1 MRYRRGMDDDSA
13 SEHIRKGAFRPRTLA
28 PFFVLTALFH
38 ALCVLTRFDD
48 VARAMPAGVGAGLLL
63 ATFPLLFI
71 EGYFESRLDYGESL
85 SSLPIWMRIKS
96 KPVKFS
102 FTFAFTYLAIV
113 VLQTWDISIGPIDPT
128 PPPEW
133 PLAQRAQFF
142 AMMSFGM
149 FFPNYLAATG
159 FLVPALRKL
168 GALFQRLPAFLAIFV
183 LGLLGMGA
191 GYGVVTAFASVS
203 LGSGIE
209 SASGMLDAI
218 TERPAVAIGLAFGG
232 VLVPMIYGALVKS
245 DEDD

>member
-1 MRYRRGMDDDSA
+1 VDSD
-13 SEHIRKGAFRPRTLA
+13 SRPVRKGAFRPRTLA

-38 ALCVLTRFDD
+38 TLCLATRFDD
-48 VARAMPAGVGAGLLL
+48 VARALPAGVGAGLLL

-71 EGYFESRLDYGESL
+71 EGYFESRLDYGDDS
-85 SSLPIWMRIKS
+85 SSLPLWMRIKS
-96 KPVKFS
+96 KPVKLS
-102 FTFAFTYLAIV
+102 FTLAFTYLAVV

-142 AMMSFGM
+142 AMMSAGM

-159 FLVPALRKL
+159 LLVPTLRKL
-168 GALFQRLPAFLAIFV
+168 GQLFHRVPAVVAILV

-191 GYGVVTAFASVS
+191 GYGVVSAFASVS

-209 SASGMLDAI
+209 SASSMLDAI
-218 TERPAVAIGLAFGG
+218 TERPAVAIGLAFAG
-232 VLVPMIYGALVKS
+232 VFVPMIFGALMKS
-245 DEDD
+245 DEDE